1 MRFFAAV
8 LIFFGVA
15 ASYAQTPQVP
25 HKIHFA
31 GMSLTIRDDARREIQ
46 KDVDALT
53 KHKRYFEM
61 STERAK
67 TYFPIIEK
75 IFREEQLPE
84 DFKFLALQESSLTP
98 DAVSVS
104 NAVGFW
110 QFKDYTAQEM
120 GMRVD
125 NLIDERM
132 NIVSATYGA
141 ARYIKQN
148 NWRFNNWLLAL
159 QAYQMGAGGVER
171 SMGEKYNGDNHMEI
185 TSETYWYVKKY
196 LAHKVAFENV
206 CRGTPKLNVGL
217 YETKSEKRLSEIAN
231 EVSVDENVLKEYNK
245 WVKQGTIPND
255 KPYHLVIPGGSLM
268 LDFNSLTLSSERASK
283 ATPKTKV
290 ILRSEVT
297 TVINGVGAIQAN
309 AGETL
314 SAIALRAG
322 LDVSQFIQFNDMSI
336 DQEIQSGSFYFV
348 KRKKK
353 QNPLGTY
360 HTRVG
365 DDLWS
370 VSQQFGVRLK
380 NLKKLNPE
388 IKEIILASG
397 SYVSLNNKM
406 YSSQPVT
413 TVESEDIAELS
424 RDTFYWGA
432 QPGST
437 AILALQKTD
446 INKSSLID
454 TINFKKQ
461 QLIIL
466 TGLDSLIHHE
476 VKPGETLYSIANQY
490 SMNVSELIKDNQL
503 NVAIPLARGQLITV
517 HKTSSVIK
525 ADASLEALR
534 DDQRQMFTYE
544 VKSSDTLY
552 SIARQFGATIKEIME
567 WNNKSVLTVTTGE
580 KLRIQ
585 KR

>member
-1 MRFFAAV
+1 
-8 LIFFGVA
+8 
-15 ASYAQTPQVP
+15 
-25 HKIHFA
+25 
-31 GMSLTIRDDARREIQ
+31 
-46 KDVDALT
+46 
-53 KHKRYFEM
+53 M

-268 LDFNSLTLSSERASK
+268 LDFN
-283 ATPKTKV
+283 
-290 ILRSEVT
+290 
-297 TVINGVGAIQAN
+297 
-309 AGETL
+309 
-314 SAIALRAG
+314 
-322 LDVSQFIQFNDMSI
+322 
-336 DQEIQSGSFYFV
+336 
-348 KRKKK
+348 
-353 QNPLGTY
+353 
-360 HTRVG
+360 
-365 DDLWS
+365 
-370 VSQQFGVRLK
+370 
-380 NLKKLNPE
+380 
-388 IKEIILASG
+388 
-397 SYVSLNNKM
+397 
-406 YSSQPVT
+406 
-413 TVESEDIAELS
+413 
-424 RDTFYWGA
+424 
-432 QPGST
+432 
-437 AILALQKTD
+437 
-446 INKSSLID
+446 
-454 TINFKKQ
+454 
-461 QLIIL
+461 
-466 TGLDSLIHHE
+466 
-476 VKPGETLYSIANQY
+476 
-490 SMNVSELIKDNQL
+490 
-503 NVAIPLARGQLITV
+503 
-517 HKTSSVIK
+517 
-525 ADASLEALR
+525 
-534 DDQRQMFTYE
+534 
-544 VKSSDTLY
+544 
-552 SIARQFGATIKEIME
+552 
-567 WNNKSVLTVTTGE
+567 
-580 KLRIQ
+580 
-585 KR
+585 